1 MVFFTRVGGVS
12 GSEEFEPS
20 KDCKGSAG
28 SSAGG
33 ERVGEYAELAALA
46 VVLALALALAVTG
59 VAIVGFVVVV
69 VGFAEQRLR

>member
-28 SSAGG
+28 SSRDGA
-33 ERVGEYAELAALA
+33 RVGDAESAALA

-59 VAIVGFVVVV
+59 VVGFVVVV

>member
-33 ERVGEYAELAALA
+33 ARVGEDAELAALA

-59 VAIVGFVVVV
+59 VAV

>member
-1 MVFFTRVGGVS
+1 MVFFTRVGGVTGS
-12 GSEEFEPS
+12 GEFEPS

-33 ERVGEYAELAALA
+33 ARLGEDAELAALA
-46 VVLALALALAVTG
+46 VVLAVTLALAGTG
-59 VAIVGFVVVV
+59 VAVVGFVVVV

>member
-1 MVFFTRVGGVS
+1 MVFFTKVGGVS

-33 ERVGEYAELAALA
+33 ARVEEDAELAALA
-46 VVLALALALAVTG
+46 LVLALAVTG
-59 VAIVGFVVVV
+59 VAVF
-69 VGFAEQRLR
+69 GFAEQRLR